1 MAEPPDHL
9 GGFASGD
16 GHFRHPMIEVGS
28 GRHPG
33 DHSMIQLKSAALG
46 LALLAFAGGS
56 AVAMP
61 DGDMHKM
68 SAKHMKKMRSCKAM
82 DHDMMMK
89 NRGCMKMM
97 KMHPDMMKDDGM
109 MKKDDMMKK

>member
-1 MAEPPDHL
+1 
-9 GGFASGD
+9 
-16 GHFRHPMIEVGS
+16 
-28 GRHPG
+28 
-33 DHSMIQLKSAALG
+33 MIQLKSAALG

-61 DGDMHKM
+61 DGAMHKM
-68 SAKHMKKMRSCKAM
+68 SAKHMKKMKSCQAM

-89 NRGCMKMM
+89 NKGCMKMM
-97 KMHPDMMKDDGM
+97 KMHPDMMKGDDGM